1 MDLLT
6 WCENSPKYPFPL
18 YFLVFSFFHANSKCL
33 QGYIDDKYLCYST
46 LNWSTAAASNSIR
59 TAMISHWT
67 FQNIKKSL
75 LCFGLFNKA
84 QSFAPEVDSTL
95 TTLNICRL
103 QTWWFLSISRP
114 SDSGPLEH
122 QLRFSWNN
130 NFFFCYDEVR
140 SDQMDKLGLV
150 VDQGEG
156 LVLKAGRGKYSLIC
170 WNTMYNDGHTGRMVL
185 QKRMNFR
192 KNSNRPLTPPPLIF
206 GKSCCGFRDKS
217 AYVQYGGTVVDY
229 ISYFPW
235 DACSTTV

>member
-1 MDLLT
+1 MM
-6 WCENSPKYPFPL
+6 WEQSQIFKYPFPL

-122 QLRFSWNN
+122 QLRFRWNKD
-130 NFFFCYDEVR
+130 FFSCYDEVG

-156 LVLKAGRGKYSLIC
+156 LVLKAYGKVGHKRGRRA
-170 WNTMYNDGHTGRMVL
+170 GRRARRRRRGGLVKDAGQLLHRSFVL
-185 QKRMNFR
+185 HQ
-192 KNSNRPLTPPPLIF
+192 
-206 GKSCCGFRDKS
+206 
-217 AYVQYGGTVVDY
+217 Q
-229 ISYFPW
+229 
-235 DACSTTV
+235 

>member
-1 MDLLT
+1 MM
-6 WCENSPKYPFPL
+6 WEQSQIFKYPFPL

-95 TTLNICRL
+95 TTR
-103 QTWWFLSISRP
+103 
-114 SDSGPLEH
+114 PLEH

-130 NFFFCYDEVR
+130 NFFFCYDEVG

-156 LVLKAGRGKYSLIC
+156 LVLKAYGKVGHKRGRRAGARRTRRRRSRRRGGLV
-170 WNTMYNDGHTGRMVL
+170 NDAGQLLHRSFVL
-185 QKRMNFR
+185 HQ
-192 KNSNRPLTPPPLIF
+192 
-206 GKSCCGFRDKS
+206 
-217 AYVQYGGTVVDY
+217 Q
-229 ISYFPW
+229 
-235 DACSTTV
+235 